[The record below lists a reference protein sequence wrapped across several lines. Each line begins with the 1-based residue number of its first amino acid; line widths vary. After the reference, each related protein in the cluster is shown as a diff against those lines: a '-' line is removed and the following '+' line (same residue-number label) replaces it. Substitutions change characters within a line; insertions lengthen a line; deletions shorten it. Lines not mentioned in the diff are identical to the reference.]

1 MCAVAIQT
9 GGVAQNTD
17 PLSLEKMFLISQQ
30 NIKAYFHSGRII
42 ISCGVVK
49 VWYGKTMVTRQR
61 HFLHAGFFW
70 FSVGS
75 VMAFFGMQWVY
86 HGFGVPDA
94 FWGLGICILLG
105 FVKGEFAIGK
115 AARRAIDR
123 IGTLPEKSRFYAL
136 FAPKAWALIFGMMG
150 LGMLIRFSGLDKSS
164 RGLILTTIGVALI
177 WGSRYFWRAFFVKQ

>member
-1 MCAVAIQT
+1 
-9 GGVAQNTD
+9 
-17 PLSLEKMFLISQQ
+17 
-30 NIKAYFHSGRII
+30 
-42 ISCGVVK
+42 
-49 VWYGKTMVTRQR
+49 
-61 HFLHAGFFW
+61 
-70 FSVGS
+70 
-75 VMAFFGMQWVY
+75 MAFFGMQWVY

-105 FVKGEFAIGK
+105 GVKGEFAIGK